1 MCRPG
6 AWPDSVQKLSN
17 WTPVALEL
25 GLRLGEQVSAGGNRA
40 QQDAEQQQQR
50 VPTVPLVALVVALY
64 RTERAREQKRARN
77 CIALVKLRYNAT
89 TTTCA
94 LSPSFVPYRPV
105 VLASV
110 VVS

>member
-1 MCRPG
+1 M
-6 AWPDSVQKLSN
+6 
-17 WTPVALEL
+17 
-25 GLRLGEQVSAGGNRA
+25 SAGGNRA

-64 RTERAREQKRARN
+64 RTERARERARN
-77 CIALVKLRYNAT
+77 CIALVKLRYNA

-110 VVS
+110 VVVS

>member
-1 MCRPG
+1 MPG
-6 AWPDSVQKLSN
+6 R
-17 WTPVALEL
+17 L
-25 GLRLGEQVSAGGNRA
+25 GLGLGEQVSAGGNRA

-64 RTERAREQKRARN
+64 RTERAREPKRARN
-77 CIALVKLRYNAT
+77 CIALVKLRYNA

>member
-17 WTPVALEL
+17 WTPVAPGEL
-25 GLRLGEQVSAGGNRA
+25 GLGEQVSAGGNRA
-40 QQDAEQQQQR
+40 QQDAEQQQLQR

>member
-1 MCRPG
+1 M
-6 AWPDSVQKLSN
+6 
-17 WTPVALEL
+17 L
-25 GLRLGEQVSAGGNRA
+25 GLGEQVAAGGNRA

-77 CIALVKLRYNAT
+77 CIALVKLRYKAT

-110 VVS
+110 VVVS